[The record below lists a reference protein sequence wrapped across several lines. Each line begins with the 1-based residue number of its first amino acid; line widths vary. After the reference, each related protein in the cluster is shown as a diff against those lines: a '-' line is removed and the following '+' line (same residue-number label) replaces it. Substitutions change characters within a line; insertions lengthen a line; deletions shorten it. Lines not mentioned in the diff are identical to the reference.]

1 MPARMLLILKAY
13 APHSKKTEG
22 GYTMRRF
29 ASNIA
34 ILMAAWAL
42 AGCGGAPGGSSVA
55 PVTSQNSR
63 VGPDAATRARIA
75 TLVGTRVKHVFVLIQ
90 ENHTFDQLFGLFPG
104 MNGQYVENLG
114 TYLAQETDCQYDP
127 ETQACQRPFLISANP
142 NSPNYVADAPD
153 ITGGNNG
160 RYDQEVAI
168 DRGKMDD
175 FLVDVEAGQPVLGPT
190 PSPSQVEPHNESI
203 GIEGVYDCDTVPYL
217 WYYARNFTLF
227 DHYFQANTGDS
238 TPSNIQLFSGQI
250 GQTEA
255 AAGEGTL
262 SQPLASGGYTDGV
275 PISNDDNPPPA
286 DLRFPVTAYTGDSAT
301 FQSYATMPV
310 LLNPDM
316 DRAAKEK
323 RVLGYEDRD
332 ITKEGNTNRQSVPWG
347 WYEEGL
353 YTANAGFSAHHTAPL
368 YFDYINNSRS
378 GFVNKRTMRD
388 NTQSNGLISDISGGK
403 LPSSGVFWVKG
414 GNENTYGLVPADPI
428 FTQNSAGKKY
438 YVGDDDHP
446 GSGSSDHQV
455 AQAYLAEVI
464 NAIAKSKYWKDSII
478 VVTWDDGG
486 GFYDHLP
493 PPGFGQTCPQDKGGP
508 EQGYPCGDGVRLP
521 ALVISPFSKT
531 GVVVHDFAD
540 HGSVSK
546 LIEAVFGLPT
556 FASLPDEA
564 KGVSVGLSP
573 ADGDTETSN
582 LLDALDESKLRGGGM
597 NPPSMAEISSPA
609 VPPNMSCSSLGIT
622 PIPSPTLLPNQY
634 GSYETAG
641 WYLAQT
647 LKAKHKVRLPP
658 SRDDGD

>member
-1 MPARMLLILKAY
+1 
-13 APHSKKTEG
+13 
-22 GYTMRRF
+22 MRRL
-29 ASNIA
+29 ASYIA
-34 ILMAAWAL
+34 ILAASWAL
-42 AGCGGAPGGSSVA
+42 AGCGGAGGASSVA
-55 PVTSQNSR
+55 PVTSDQH
-63 VGPDAATRARIA
+63 VGDAATRARVA
-75 TLVGTRVKHVFVLIQ
+75 TLARSKIKHVFVLVQ

-104 MNGQYVENLG
+104 VNGQYVENLG

-127 ETQACQRPFLISANP
+127 QTLGCQRPFLISPNT
-142 NSPNYVADAPD
+142 NSPNYVGDAPD
-153 ITGGNNG
+153 ITGGDNG
-160 RYDQEVAI
+160 RYDQEVSI

-190 PSPSQVEPHNESI
+190 PSPAQIEAHNESI

-217 WYYARNFTLF
+217 WYYAKNFALF

-286 DLRFPVTAYTGDSAT
+286 DLRFPVTSYSGDSAT

-310 LLNPDM
+310 LLNPNM
-316 DRAAKEK
+316 DRAAEK
-323 RVLGYEDRD
+323 RRVVGYEGRD
-332 ITKEGNTNRQSVPWG
+332 ITKEGNTNRQSVPWA

-368 YFDYINNSRS
+368 YFDYINNPSS
-378 GFVNKRTMRD
+378 GFVNSKTLRD
-388 NTQSNGLISDISGGK
+388 NTESNGFIADIKGGN
-403 LPSSGVFWVKG
+403 LPASGVFWVKG

-455 AQAYLAEVI
+455 AEAYLAEVI
-464 NAIAKSKYWKDSII
+464 NAIAASKYWRDSVI
-478 VVTWDDGG
+478 VVTWDDSG

-493 PPGFGQTCPQDKGGP
+493 PPGFGQTCPQDKSGP
-508 EQGYPCGDGVRLP
+508 EEGYPCGDGVRLP
-521 ALVISPFSKT
+521 TIVISPFSKT
-531 GVVVHDFAD
+531 GAVVHDFAD

-546 LIEAVFGLPT
+546 LIESVFGLPT

-573 ADGDTETSN
+573 ADGDTQTSN
-582 LLDALDESKLRGGGM
+582 LFDALDESKLRGGGT
-597 NPPSMAEISSPA
+597 NPPRLAEITSPS

-622 PIPSPTLLPNQY
+622 PIPSPTSLPSQY

-647 LKAKHKVRLPP
+647 LKTRHGLSKYKRLPA
-658 SRDDGD
+658 RNDDGD